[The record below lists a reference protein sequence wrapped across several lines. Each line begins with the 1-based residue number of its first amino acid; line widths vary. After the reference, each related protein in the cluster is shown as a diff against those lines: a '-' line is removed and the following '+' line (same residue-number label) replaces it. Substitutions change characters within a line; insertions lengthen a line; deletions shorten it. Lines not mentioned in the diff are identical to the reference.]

1 MRAKKR
7 REQRPYPDSRVG
19 NQLWTTTGGQI
30 STQYNAVTAGKQEGK
45 ITTPKLSRYNKCIAK
60 KRVG

>member
-19 NQLWTTTGGQI
+19 NQLWTTAGGQI
-30 STQYNAVTAGKQEGK
+30 STKYNAVTVGKQEGNHYTK
-45 ITTPKLSRYNKCIAK
+45 TEQ
-60 KRVG
+60 V

>member
-30 STQYNAVTAGKQEGK
+30 STKYNAVTARKQEGK
-45 ITTPKLSRYNKCIAK
+45 IITPKLSRYNKCITK
-60 KRVG
+60 KEE

>member
-45 ITTPKLSRYNKCIAK
+45 ITTSKLSRYNKCITK
-60 KRVG
+60 KEE